1 MSSGVI
7 PLAIGYVRVSTA
19 EQAEHGAS
27 LEAQRAALTV
37 EAERR
42 GWQLEIVTDQ
52 GLSAKNLNRPGLT
65 AALERLDR
73 GQAQFLL
80 AVRLDRVSR
89 SVADFAGLL
98 DRAGRKGWGL
108 VLQSPNIDTSDPAGR
123 FTANVLASAAQYER
137 ELIGARTR
145 EGMAQRKLEG
155 ATFGRPRAMSL
166 EALERITAGQR
177 RGDSLRT
184 IAAELEAAGIPTA
197 HGGARWYASTIKA
210 ALSSAAARELE
221 TVLPEIAGA

>member
-1 MSSGVI
+1 MTAAQ
-7 PLAIGYVRVSTA
+7 PLALGYVRVSTA

-27 LEAQRAALTV
+27 LEAQRSALTV

-42 GWQLEIVTDQ
+42 GWQLEVVADQ

-166 EALERITAGQR
+166 EALQRITAGQR

-184 IAAELEAAGIPTA
+184 IAAELEGAGVPTA
-197 HGGARWYASTIKA
+197 HGGARWHASTIKA
-210 ALSSAAARELE
+210 ALKSAAAREMEATTSE
-221 TVLPEIAGA
+221 TAGA